1 MDSWI
6 LFLSI
11 LLALTLSILLLLTN
25 HHKNQNQK
33 QQQPQ
38 QQQLQDENQ
47 NQQQQQQQ
55 QQHAKQPPG
64 PPSFLLLADVI
75 CRRRSVFDTEHL
87 IRALHARHGPVVA
100 LRLPFQRR
108 PSVFVADRRLAHR
121 ALVEGGA
128 AFAHRPPLVEP
139 NVLFTC
145 GQRDISSSSYG
156 PYWRL
161 VRRNLASKI
170 LPPSR
175 VELFAPT
182 RRWALAVLIEKLK
195 AQAAANDDGVVVV
208 MESFK
213 HAIFCLLV
221 FMCFGVKL
229 DDDTTIA
236 DIQAVQ
242 QFMLAAFTA
251 FPVFAFFPTVTK
263 LLFRKRWNACVA
275 TNQKQQEI
283 FGALIR
289 ARQEQKLKQESD
301 RIAVAYVDS
310 LLELRLPEEQGRS
323 LTDGEVVSLCSEFL
337 SGGTDT
343 TATALQWIMANL
355 VRRPDIQTKLYEEIK
370 TMVGTT
376 ERKEID
382 EKVLSSMPYLKTV
395 ILEGLRRHPPAHFV
409 LPHTVTANM
418 MLGEYCVPK
427 GADVNFMVAEI
438 GWEGKVWEDPMEFRP
453 ERFLEGGEG
462 EAVDIT
468 GSREIKMMP
477 FGAGRRMCPG
487 YGLAMLH
494 LEYFVSNLVWEFEWK
509 AIEGI

>member
-182 RRWALAVLIEKLK
+182 RRCE
-195 AQAAANDDGVVVV
+195 
-208 MESFK
+208 ERFK

-355 VRRPDIQTKLYEEIK
+355 TKLYEEIK

-477 FGAGRRMCPG
+477 FGQGEGCAG
-487 YGLAMLH
+487 
-494 LEYFVSNLVWEFEWK
+494 VW
-509 AIEGI
+509 AGNATP

>member
-1 MDSWI
+1 MRGTAPS
-6 LFLSI
+6 SRS
-11 LLALTLSILLLLTN
+11 ASPSSAARRCSSPTAASPTAPSS
-25 HHKNQNQK
+25 K
-33 QQQPQ
+33 
-38 QQQLQDENQ
+38 
-47 NQQQQQQQ
+47 
-55 QQHAKQPPG
+55 AA
-64 PPSFLLLADVI
+64 PPSPTARRSSSRTCSSRAASATSAPRPTAPTGGSSAETSPPRSSRRPASNSSPDTQVGPRGAHREAESASRGQRR
-75 CRRRSVFDTEHL
+75 RRRSGDGELQACHL
-87 IRALHARHGPVVA
+87 LPAGVHVLRREAGRRH
-100 LRLPFQRR
+100 
-108 PSVFVADRRLAHR
+108 
-121 ALVEGGA
+121 
-128 AFAHRPPLVEP
+128 
-139 NVLFTC
+139 
-145 GQRDISSSSYG
+145 
-156 PYWRL
+156 
-161 VRRNLASKI
+161 
-170 LPPSR
+170 
-175 VELFAPT
+175 
-182 RRWALAVLIEKLK
+182 
-195 AQAAANDDGVVVV
+195 
-208 MESFK
+208 
-213 HAIFCLLV
+213 
-221 FMCFGVKL
+221 
-229 DDDTTIA
+229 TIA

-382 EKVLSSMPYLKTV
+382 EKVLSSMPYLKAV

-453 ERFLEGGEG
+453 ERFLEGGDG

-477 FGAGRRMCPG
+477 FGVGRRMCPG

-494 LEYFVSNLVWEFEWK
+494 LEYFVSNLLWEFEWK
-509 AIEGI
+509 A

>member
-1 MDSWI
+1 
-6 LFLSI
+6 
-11 LLALTLSILLLLTN
+11 
-25 HHKNQNQK
+25 HH
-33 QQQPQ
+33 
-38 QQQLQDENQ
+38 
-47 NQQQQQQQ
+47 
-55 QQHAKQPPG
+55 
-64 PPSFLLLADVI
+64 
-75 CRRRSVFDTEHL
+75 
-87 IRALHARHGPVVA
+87 IRTLHARHGPVVA

-108 PSVFVADRRLAHR
+108 PSVFVADRRLAHS
-121 ALVEGGA
+121 ALVGGGT

-161 VRRNLASKI
+161 VRRNLASEV

-182 RRWALAVLIEKLK
+182 R
-195 AQAAANDDGVVVV
+195 
-208 MESFK
+208 SFK

-229 DDDTTIA
+229 DDDAAIA

-242 QFMLAAFTA
+242 QFLLAAFTA

-275 TNQKQQEI
+275 TKQKQQEI

-355 VRRPDIQTKLYEEIK
+355 TKLYEEIK

-509 AIEGI
+509 AIEGEEIDMSEKLDFTVVMKTPLRARILSRGKN